1 MLVRKFFSS
10 KVMIYAARLGGVIRE
25 VLQKRPFPKLI
36 DSILC
41 HPVNP
46 EDTNL
51 DSIGK
56 KYGPEYPIT
65 IVRDRLYRVWRYQHA
80 PGPVPAMWLVTD
92 NQDELQAWFS
102 LRVKIRGKTPIN
114 VCELLDIFGP
124 MREMEFQRHV
134 LA

>member
-1 MLVRKFFSS
+1 
-10 KVMIYAARLGGVIRE
+10 
-25 VLQKRPFPKLI
+25 
-36 DSILC
+36 
-41 HPVNP
+41 
-46 EDTNL
+46 
-51 DSIGK
+51 
-56 KYGPEYPIT
+56 
-65 IVRDRLYRVWRYQHA
+65 
-80 PGPVPAMWLVTD
+80 MWLVTD